1 MKKLAVLASAAV
13 LSFLPAHADDTPPPI
28 PAATAAP
35 AAGGLRYTIAVTKF
49 ENRANWTGRYNLPDT
64 FGAVLTDSLQNTG
77 RFIVIAEADM
87 RQAALGEQDFAAS
100 GRTAGGDKAP
110 VKGQMTPAQLLVKG
124 EITNFQDGT
133 QGGGGG
139 IGFGGIRVGGGS
151 KTAEIDGII
160 YIVDSS
166 TGQVKA
172 SQKLHGEVKSSS
184 LSVGIDRGGFDGNVG
199 AFKKT
204 NVGKAMEM
212 AIDQAVSFLTG
223 QLENI
228 PWTGN
233 VILVKG
239 NQVYMNR
246 GEREGVTVGQVFKVG
261 SAEVLRDPGTGEVL
275 DTSFTEKAQIR
286 VDSVK
291 EKISIC
297 SLVSG
302 SGVTQGMSISPK
314 E

>member
-1 MKKLAVLASAAV
+1 MKRLAVLASAAA
-13 LSFLPAHADDTPPPI
+13 LCLLAARADDTAA
-28 PAATAAP
+28 PAAAPSTAP

-49 ENRANWTGRYNLPDT
+49 ENRANWAGQFVLSDT
-64 FGAVLTDSLQNTG
+64 FGAVLTDSLQQTG

-87 RQAALGEQDFAAS
+87 RNAAMAEQDFAAS
-100 GRTAGGDKAP
+100 GRAAGGDKAP

-124 EITNFQDGT
+124 EITHFQDGT
-133 QGGGGG
+133 EGGGGG

-151 KTAEIDGII
+151 KTAEINAVI
-160 YIVDSS
+160 YVVDSS

-172 SQKLHGEVKSSS
+172 SKKVVGTVKSSS
-184 LSVGIDRGGFDGNVG
+184 LSVGVSRGGFSGDVG

-204 NVGKAMEM
+204 NAGKAIEA
-212 AIDQAVSFLTG
+212 AIDEAVAFLIS
-223 QLENI
+223 QLEGI
-228 PWTGN
+228 PWTAN

-239 NQVYMNR
+239 SQIYFNR
-246 GEREGVTVGQVFKVG
+246 GAREGVAAGQVFKVG

-297 SLVSG
+297 TLVSG
-302 SGVTQGMSISPK
+302 SGVEQGMAVSPK

>member
-1 MKKLAVLASAAV
+1 MKRLAALTLAAALGFV
-13 LSFLPAHADDTPPPI
+13 IARADEPA
-28 PAATAAP
+28 AAP
-35 AAGGLRYTIAVTKF
+35 APAAPATGGLRYTIAVTKF
-49 ENRANWTGRYNLPDT
+49 ENHAGWSGQFNLSDT
-64 FGAVLTDSLQNTG
+64 FGAVLTDSLQQTG

-87 RQAALGEQDFAAS
+87 RGAAMQEQDFAAS

-124 EITNFQDGT
+124 EITHFEDGT
-133 QGGGGG
+133 SGGGGG
-139 IGFGGIRVGGGS
+139 IGFGGVRIGGGGKVS
-151 KTAEIDGII
+151 EVNAVI
-160 YIVDSS
+160 YMVDSS

-172 SQKLHGEVKSSS
+172 SKKVVGRIESKS
-184 LSVGIDRGGFDGNVG
+184 LSVGVSRGGFDGNVG

-204 NVGKAMEM
+204 NAGKAIEQ
-212 AIDQAVSFLTG
+212 AIDDAVAFCIS
-223 QLENI
+223 QLEGM

-239 NQVYMNR
+239 SQVYFNR
-246 GEREGVTVGQVFKVG
+246 GSREGVTPGQIFKVG
-261 SAEVLRDPGTGEVL
+261 SSEVLRDPGTGEVL
-275 DTSFTEKAQIR
+275 DNSFTEKAQIR

-297 SLVSG
+297 SVVSG
-302 SGVTQGMSISPK
+302 TGIEQGMAVEPK